1 MLFMQKQLPCLDAI
15 TLYHCYNT
23 NFGIS
28 NKKID
33 TYDIV
38 ENLKGP
44 LFTLHNQSL
53 CIVNLKY

>member
-38 ENLKGP
+38 
-44 LFTLHNQSL
+44 
-53 CIVNLKY
+53 